1 MKARGRAVR
10 SGGDPAVLAAAE
22 EVRVQLAQGEAL
34 AGVSLEIRRGE
45 IVTIIGPNGAGK
57 TTLLRVL
64 LGLLAPTTGRVVLA
78 PGVRIGYM
86 PQRIQIDT
94 VLPLSVRRFLTL
106 TGRRSD
112 AELRRVLAEVGALAV
127 IDSPVQGLSGGEMQ
141 RVLLAKALL
150 RNPDLL
156 VLDEPVQGVDV
167 QGQVELFGL
176 IGRLRQERGCA
187 VLMVSHDLH
196 LVMAATDRVVCL
208 NRHVC
213 CTGTPESVQGSQAFV
228 ELFSP
233 QTVANLA
240 VYAHQ
245 HDHRHD
251 LVSGK
256 ETDRG

>member
-1 MKARGRAVR
+1 MSARDNA
-10 SGGDPAVLAAAE
+10 SGAAPLAAVE
-22 EVRVQLAQGEAL
+22 EVRVQLTRGEAL

-64 LGLLAPTTGRVVLA
+64 LGLLVPASGRVVLA

-94 VLPLSVRRFLTL
+94 VLPLSVKRFLTL

-112 AELRRVLAEVGALAV
+112 TDLRRVLAEVGALGV

-233 QTVANLA
+233 QAVANLA

-251 LVSGK
+251 PVSGR

>member
-1 MKARGRAVR
+1 MSAREVGKERL
-10 SGGDPAVLAAAE
+10 LAAVE
-22 EVRVQLAQGEAL
+22 EVRVQLPRGEAL

-64 LGLLAPTTGRVVLA
+64 LGLLAPTSGRVVLA

-106 TGRRSD
+106 TGRRTD
-112 AELRRVLAEVGALAV
+112 AELHRILTEVGALAV

-213 CTGTPESVQGSQAFV
+213 CTGTPESVQGSQAYV

-233 QTVANLA
+233 QAVANLA
-240 VYAHQ
+240 VYSHQ

-251 LVSGK
+251 PVSGK
-256 ETDRG
+256 EADRG

>member
-1 MKARGRAVR
+1 M
-10 SGGDPAVLAAAE
+10 SGLPNDGAEILAAAE
-22 EVRVQLAQGEAL
+22 EVRVQLARGEAL
-34 AGVSLEIRRGE
+34 AGVSLEVRRGE

-64 LGLLAPTTGRVVLA
+64 LGLLEPDSGRVRLA

-106 TGRRSD
+106 TGRRSS

-150 RNPDLL
+150 RDPDLL

-167 QGQVELFGL
+167 QGQVDLFGL
-176 IGRLRQERGCA
+176 IGRLRRERGCA

-213 CTGTPESVQGSQAFV
+213 CTGTPEAVQGSPAFA

-233 QTVANLA
+233 AAVTNLA
-240 VYAHQ
+240 IYTHQ
-245 HDHRHD
+245 HDHTHD
-251 LVSGK
+251 PVTG
-256 ETDRG
+256 EEVRNG

>member
-1 MKARGRAVR
+1 MT
-10 SGGDPAVLAAAE
+10 SPNHDGGEILATVE
-22 EVRVQLAQGEAL
+22 EVRVQLARGEAL
-34 AGVSLEIRRGE
+34 AGVSLEIKRGE

-64 LGLLAPTTGRVVLA
+64 LGLLEPTSGRVRLA

-86 PQRIQIDT
+86 PQRIQIDA

-112 AELRRVLAEVGALAV
+112 ADLRRVLAEVGAPAV
-127 IDSPVQGLSGGEMQ
+127 IDSPIQGISGGEMQ
-141 RVLLAKALL
+141 RILLAKALL

-233 QTVANLA
+233 QVVTNLA
-240 VYAHQ
+240 LYAHQ

-251 LVSGK
+251 PVRGK

>member
-1 MKARGRAVR
+1 MSHDLQRGA
-10 SGGDPAVLAAAE
+10 GEILAAAE
-22 EVRVQLAQGEAL
+22 AVHVQLGRGEVL
-34 AGVSLEIRRGE
+34 SGVDLEVRRGE
-45 IVTIIGPNGAGK
+45 IVTIVGPNGAGK

-64 LGLLAPTTGRVVLA
+64 LGLLAPTAGRVVLS

-86 PQRIQIDT
+86 PQRIQVDV

-106 TGRRSD
+106 TGHRSLAD
-112 AELRRVLAEVGALAV
+112 LRRVLAEVGAPALF
-127 IDSPVQGLSGGEMQ
+127 DSPVQALSGGEMQ

-150 RNPDLL
+150 RDPDLL

-167 QGQVELFGL
+167 QGQLELFSL
-176 IGRLRQERGCA
+176 ISRIRQERGCA

-213 CTGTPESVQGSQAFV
+213 CTGTPEVVRGSQAFA

-233 QTVANLA
+233 AAVTNLA
-240 VYAHQ
+240 IYTHQ
-245 HDHRHD
+245 HDHSHD
-251 LVSGK
+251 PVTG
-256 ETDRG
+256 EEVRNG